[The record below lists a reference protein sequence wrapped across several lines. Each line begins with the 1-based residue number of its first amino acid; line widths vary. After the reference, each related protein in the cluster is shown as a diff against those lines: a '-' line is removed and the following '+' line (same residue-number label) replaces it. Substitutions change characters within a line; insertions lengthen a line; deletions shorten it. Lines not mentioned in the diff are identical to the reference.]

1 MFLPLIW
8 PGNVGGPEQD
18 EGMKVLVEMSE
29 EQVGALGAVTGLL
42 VDVDRTISQL
52 LAVKEGLLAVGARL
66 SVEIGADAAAAADP
80 GLPDSY
86 AGDAMDLA
94 ARAVAAE
101 FAVALQ
107 SSDRSIQHRMTDAAA
122 KVAQFPSVW
131 RAQGA
136 GAITVG
142 QARAIIDAGAHLDD
156 QADRDAYADEM
167 VALAQTPGM
176 PPSRIGRAARR
187 AAERRQP
194 RSLDDRHRDAR
205 SARRIWVKDRADG
218 MAEFGLLGP
227 AALIHGAADRL
238 TAMGLGI
245 LSDTTARLERGD
257 DRSLDEIRADLAL
270 DLLLTGAPAGHDPD
284 GLLAGVTGA
293 VSVTIPVTALLGMTG
308 PCAELDGS
316 TPIDGVTARRLAA
329 DAPGWDRV
337 LTHPITGAVLAVD
350 RYRPSAELRR
360 WLRARDQRCRFPGC
374 GYLARD
380 CDIDHTTDAA
390 TGGPTDVQNLGALCR
405 RHHVLKHQTPWTVEQ
420 LDNGTFSWTSPTGKV
435 YLDTPPPPNTG
446 TPVHDDQPPPF

>member
-1 MFLPLIW
+1 
-8 PGNVGGPEQD
+8 
-18 EGMKVLVEMSE
+18 MKVLVEMSE
-29 EQVGALGAVTGLL
+29 ERVGALGAVTGML
-42 VDVDRTISQL
+42 VDVDRTINQL

-66 SVEIGADAAAAADP
+66 SFEIGADAAAAAEP

-107 SSDRSIQHRMTDAAA
+107 SSDRSLQRRMADADA
-122 KVAQFPSVW
+122 KVALFPAVW

-136 GAITVG
+136 GVVTAG
-142 QARAIIDAGAHLDD
+142 QARAIVDAGTHLDD
-156 QADRDAYADEM
+156 ESDRGGYAEEMIDLVQA
-167 VALAQTPGM
+167 PGM
-176 PPSRIGRAARR
+176 SPSRVGRAARR
-187 AAERRQP
+187 AAERRRP
-194 RSLDDRHRDAR
+194 RSLQDRHRGAR
-205 SARRIWVKDRADG
+205 RARRIWVKDRADG

-227 AALIHGAADRL
+227 AALIHGASDRL

-245 LSDTTARLERGD
+245 LTNAPARREAGD
-257 DRSLDEIRADLAL
+257 DRCLDEIRADLAL
-270 DLLLTGAPAGHDPD
+270 DLLLTGRPAGHDPD

-293 VSVTIPVTALLGMTG
+293 VSVTIPVTALLGVAR

-316 TPIDGVTARRLAA
+316 TPIDGATARRLAA

-380 CDIDHTTDAA
+380 CDVDHTTDAA
-390 TGGPTDVQNLGALCR
+390 AGGPTAAHNLGVLCR

-420 LDNGTFSWTSPTGKV
+420 LDGGTFSWTSPTRKI
-435 YLDTPPPPNTG
+435 YLDTLPPPNTS
-446 TPVHDDQPPPF
+446 TPVKHDQPPPF

>member
-1 MFLPLIW
+1 MT
-8 PGNVGGPEQD
+8 
-18 EGMKVLVEMSE
+18 VLVEMSD
-29 EQVGALGAVTGLL
+29 EQVGALSAVTGMLA
-42 VDVDRTISQL
+42 DVDRTINQL
-52 LAVKEGLLAVGARL
+52 LAVKEGLLAVGSRL
-66 SVEIGADAAAAADP
+66 SFDIGAETVAAADP

-107 SSDRSIQHRMTDAAA
+107 SSDRSIQHRMTDADA
-122 KVAQFPSVW
+122 KVTQFPSVW
-131 RAQGA
+131 RAQGT
-136 GAITVG
+136 GAITAG
-142 QARAIIDAGAHLDD
+142 QARSIVDAGIHLDD
-156 QADRDAYADEM
+156 ESERDAYAHEM
-167 VALAQTPGM
+167 IGLVQAPGM
-176 PPSRIGRAARR
+176 SPSRVGRAARR
-187 AAERRQP
+187 AAERRRP
-194 RSLDDRHRDAR
+194 RSLDVRHRDAR
-205 SARRIWVKDRADG
+205 RARRIWVKDRADG

-227 AALIHGAADRL
+227 AALIHGASDRI

-257 DRSLDEIRADLAL
+257 DRSLDETRADLVL
-270 DLLLTGAPAGHDPD
+270 DLLLTGAPAGHDPE

-293 VSVTIPVTALLGMTG
+293 VSVTIPVTALLGVDG

-316 TPIDGVTARRLAA
+316 APIDAASARRLAA

-374 GYLARD
+374 SYLARD

-390 TGGPTDVQNLGALCR
+390 TGGPTEEQNLGALCR
-405 RHHVLKHQTPWTVEQ
+405 RHHVLKHQTAWAVEQ
-420 LDNGTFSWTSPTGKV
+420 VDSGTFSWTSPTGKV
-435 YLDTPPPPNTG
+435 YLDTPPPPTVG
-446 TPVHDDQPPPF
+446 TQVTDDQPPPF

>member
-1 MFLPLIW
+1 
-8 PGNVGGPEQD
+8 
-18 EGMKVLVEMSE
+18 MKVLVEMSE
-29 EQVGALGAVTGLL
+29 EQVGALGAVTGML

-52 LAVKEGLLAVGARL
+52 LAVREGLLAVGARL
-66 SVEIGADAAAAADP
+66 SFEIGADAAAAADP

-107 SSDRSIQHRMTDAAA
+107 SSDRSLQRRMADADA
-122 KVAQFPSVW
+122 KVALFPAVW

-136 GAITVG
+136 GVVTAG
-142 QARAIIDAGAHLDD
+142 QARSIVDAGTHLDE

-167 VALAQTPGM
+167 VALVQTPGM
-176 PPSRIGRAARR
+176 SPSRVGRAARR

-205 SARRIWVKDRADG
+205 RRRRIWVKGRADG
-218 MAEFGLLGP
+218 MAELGLLGP
-227 AALIHGAADRL
+227 VALIHGASDRI

-245 LSDTTARLERGD
+245 LSDTTARLEIGD
-257 DRSLDEIRADLAL
+257 DRSLDEVRADLAL
-270 DLLLTGAPAGHDPD
+270 DLLLAGSPAGHDPD

-293 VSVTIPVTALLGMTG
+293 VSVTVPVTALLGIDG

-316 TPIDGVTARRLAA
+316 TPIDGATARRLAA

-374 GYLARD
+374 GHLARD
-380 CDIDHTTDAA
+380 CDLDHTTDAA
-390 TGGPTDVQNLGALCR
+390 TGGPTEEQNLGALCR
-405 RHHVLKHQTPWTVEQ
+405 RHHVLKHQAPWDVEQ
-420 LDNGTFSWTSPTGKV
+420 LDNGTFSWTSPTGRT
-435 YLDTPPPPNTG
+435 YLDRPPPPHT
-446 TPVHDDQPPPF
+446 TIAERDELPPF

>member
-1 MFLPLIW
+1 
-8 PGNVGGPEQD
+8 
-18 EGMKVLVEMSE
+18 MKVLVEMDE
-29 EQVGALGAVTGLL
+29 AQVSTLGAVTEML

-52 LAVKEGLLAVGARL
+52 LAVKEGLLAVGSRL
-66 SVEIGADAAAAADP
+66 SLDIGADAVAAAEP
-80 GLPDSY
+80 RLPDSY

-107 SSDRSIQHRMTDAAA
+107 SSDRSIQHRMTDADA
-122 KVAQFPSVW
+122 KVVLFPAVW

-136 GAITVG
+136 GAITAG
-142 QARAIIDAGAHLDD
+142 QARAIVDAGAHLDE
-156 QADRDAYADEM
+156 QAHRDAYADEM
-167 VALAQTPGM
+167 VALVQTPGM
-176 PPSRIGRAARR
+176 SPSRVGRAARR

-205 SARRIWVKDRADG
+205 KGRRVWVKDHADG
-218 MAEFGLLGP
+218 MAELGLFGP
-227 AALIHGAADRL
+227 AALVHGASDRI
-238 TAMGLGI
+238 TAMGLGV
-245 LSDTTARLERGD
+245 LSDATARLEAGD

-270 DLLLTGAPAGHDPD
+270 DLLLAGAPAGHDPE

-293 VSVTIPVTALLGMTG
+293 VSVTVPLSALLGVDG

-316 TPIDGVTARRLAA
+316 TPIDAATARRLAA

-337 LTHPITGAVLAVD
+337 ITHPITGAVLAVD

-374 GYLARD
+374 GHLARD
-380 CDIDHTTDAA
+380 CDVDHTTDAA
-390 TGGPTDVQNLGALCR
+390 AGGPTEEQNLGALCR
-405 RHHVLKHQTPWTVEQ
+405 RHHVLKHQAPWAVEQ
-420 LDNGTFSWTSPTGKV
+420 LDGGVFAWTSPTGRT
-435 YLDTPPPPNTG
+435 YLDRPPPPHTMI
-446 TPVHDDQPPPF
+446 VERDELPPF